1 MNSVHN
7 FFDRFKETFLKHSD
21 LLFDDTES
29 WYDITVLCVLLGL
42 YFIKNSLQEIT
53 KILALAKVQNHRQL
67 DFERLLGKLNTY
79 AIAII
84 INTDQTHYSALF
96 SKKKGEEQVALFND
110 PWERIHRNIYCKV
123 AIK

>member
-42 YFIKNSLQEIT
+42 YFIKNSLQETT
-53 KILALAKVQNHRQL
+53 KILALAKVQDHRQL
-67 DFERLLGKLNTY
+67 DFE
-79 AIAII
+79 
-84 INTDQTHYSALF
+84 
-96 SKKKGEEQVALFND
+96 
-110 PWERIHRNIYCKV
+110 
-123 AIK
+123 